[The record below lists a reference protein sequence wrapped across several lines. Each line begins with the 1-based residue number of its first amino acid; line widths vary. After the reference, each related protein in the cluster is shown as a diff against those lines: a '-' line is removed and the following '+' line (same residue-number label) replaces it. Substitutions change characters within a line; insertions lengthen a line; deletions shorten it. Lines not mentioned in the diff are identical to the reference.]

1 METLKLL
8 GEIGWTLVIL
18 SPFIW
23 RAVFNYWD
31 SKYEEEEG
39 RRKMELELT
48 KKEYHILL
56 NGLAYYLAF
65 RNGKENRIKD
75 EEITD
80 LSRWLMEEMFRQYP
94 YLKKGV
100 DK

>member
-8 GEIGWTLVIL
+8 AEIGWTLVIL

-31 SKYEEEEG
+31 SKYEKEHE
-39 RRKMELELT
+39 RQKMELELT

-65 RNGKENRIKD
+65 RNEKENRIKD
-75 EEITD
+75 EEIMD
-80 LSRWLMEEMFRQYP
+80 LSKRVMKEMLR
-94 YLKKGV
+94 KHSS
-100 DK
+100 

>member
-1 METLKLL
+1 METLELL
-8 GEIGWTLVIL
+8 AEIGWTLVIL

-31 SKYEEEEG
+31 RKYEEEG

-48 KKEYHILL
+48 KKEYHLLL

-75 EEITD
+75 EEITN
-80 LSRWLMEEMFRQYP
+80 LSKRIMEEMLRKYP
-94 YLKKGV
+94 YPPKK
-100 DK
+100 D